1 MSICYTFYMPD
12 EKLHR
17 VLQELKRELKRILG
31 EQLDRVLLYG
41 SHARGEAHAGSDVD
55 VLVVLKRPYQY
66 GELIRLTSEII
77 AELSLDYEIE
87 ISRVFV
93 SKERFERE
101 KTPFLINVRRE
112 AIAI

>member
-1 MSICYTFYMPD
+1 MPD

-55 VLVVLKRPYQY
+55 VLVVLKDEFNYDEMLNKTIDIVAQ
-66 GELIRLTSEII
+66 
-77 AELSLDYEIE
+77 LSLDNDIV
-87 ISRVFV
+87 ISQVFV
-93 SKERFERE
+93 TKEDFEQGF
-101 KTPFLINVRRE
+101 TPFLLNVRRE
-112 AIAI
+112 AVFV